1 VVDLPCDGKSHIK
14 SGLGAYKILAWVWA
28 RVERQ
33 DTRPI
38 VAGLRPNRIRG
49 AKVNSRPSSSVL
61 GALIVSVLLGWSCS
75 CSAQSSTTGALRGT
89 ATDQASAAVPGVTVT
104 LVNNATSQS
113 QTTTTGSNGGYG
125 FSLLPPGT
133 YTVAF
138 SAQGFKTSQM
148 ASVVVNVS
156 EAPVL
161 DAQLETGESTAHEAC
176 LCHLSQSATSSTG
189 TVMDNKTLTGVP
201 LTTRNTTQVM
211 SMSSGSAASVNNAG
225 LLGTGSQDVNVNGN
239 TATGTFTLDGATS
252 TSTIPN
258 PDTISEFKI
267 QTSQYDAGYGARVPN
282 TNLVTRSGENE
293 IHGDVW
299 EFVRN
304 DIFNANAFFRN
315 AAGQPKATLK
325 QNQFGG
331 TVGGPI
337 KKERLFFFGSY
348 QGTRQVNGL
357 DTTASLST
365 VILPPLTND
374 RSAATIGSQ
383 FCPAN
388 KATAVQ
394 SRYLTFAGGAQVA
407 CDGSNINPVA
417 LKLLQLKLPDGSYL
431 IPTPQRILSSG
442 VNAGLGFSSYSLR
455 STYDENQY
463 LANITYLVS
472 RKHTL
477 TGRFYYAR
485 AKTQRA
491 FGSNFLRAPE
501 TPPTP
506 GFPVTL
512 DDTNYI
518 TSVQLSSV
526 FTTNIANEA
535 RMTFTENRS
544 EPTVTGLPSV
554 ASVGMTPANVLSPFL
569 PDIIMRGALGGFQAG
584 NVLSDFLNYSK
595 TYSWSD
601 TLSWTHGRQTI
612 RAGVFALTDP
622 LESSNLG
629 LARGRLSF
637 QNFTDFLLGMSAA
650 QNGSPQGLS
659 NIQSIEA
666 NGGMGPVGNV
676 VLLLRFNHAS
686 AFVEDD
692 LRVGARLT
700 LNLGLRWEYLP
711 SVFGEAQ
718 DLGNAW
724 PSQLQMV
731 AIPPASGTYAGLT
744 VPSDYDPN
752 RINPY
757 TGQPFG
763 PPPPGVVVRPNK
775 GFYQNAA
782 PLGSFAPRFGFA
794 WQPGSKQSRVAVR
807 GGYGWFFQISSDRGN
822 AAGTYSANMEPLAQ
836 LIGAAGSSNGAST
849 LQVPFPPT
857 MLGFIPRTPSSH
869 LDDRTIG
876 PNLQNPKLQQWNL
889 NIQYAISANFTVDMG
904 YVGSHGNNLFLYYG
918 SNQPLLAAPGHPV
931 NCGLP
936 NAAAGLGVPQA
947 IFSILGVDASGC
959 VTTNT
964 SVNSYLRVPIVG
976 ETPTALLAHQY
987 LGASWYHSVQATLRE
1002 RISHGLTFQFAY
1014 TLSKGETNTTVY
1026 NDQRNLN
1033 LDWGRTKF
1041 DRTHRMTTN
1050 LSYDLPSLS
1059 TKGSA
1064 GTLLGG
1070 WSISGIVIVQSG
1082 LPMSLTDKN
1091 GGSVY
1096 GFAGPATVTLCPGA
1110 TNADLATYGTTSSRL
1125 HNWFNKSVICS
1136 APVIGS
1142 DGSLGYGNTGQS
1154 IINGPGQFNTDF
1166 SIGKTTTVGG
1176 LRENAQLA
1184 FRAEFYN
1191 ALNHPQ
1197 FSNPGTNF
1205 GTASFGVI
1213 TQTSVAP
1220 RLIQFGLKYL
1230 F

>member
-1 VVDLPCDGKSHIK
+1 MNATMKSK
-14 SGLGAYKILAWVWA
+14 ELVWV
-28 RVERQ
+28 
-33 DTRPI
+33 I
-38 VAGLRPNRIRG
+38 
-49 AKVNSRPSSSVL
+49 L
-61 GALIVSVLLGWSCS
+61 GALLIVVAGACASRLC
-75 CSAQSSTTGALRGT
+75 AQSSTTGALTGT
-89 ATDQASAAVPGVTVT
+89 VTDPTGAAVPGVTVT
-104 LVNNATSQS
+104 LVNNATGQT
-113 QTTTTGSNGGYG
+113 QTTMTGSNGGYG
-125 FSLLPPGT
+125 FSLLAPGSYGVT
-133 YTVAF
+133 F
-138 SAQGFKTSQM
+138 SAVGFKLSSVM
-148 ASVVVNVS
+148 SVVVNVS
-156 EAPVL
+156 EAPDL
-161 DAQLETGESTAHEAC
+161 DAQLEEGASDERMTC
-176 LCHLSQSATSSTG
+176 RCHLSQTATSSSG
-189 TVMDNKTLTGVP
+189 TLVDSKTITAVP
-201 LTTRNTTQVM
+201 LTTRNLTQVL

-239 TATGTFTLDGATS
+239 TATGTFTVDGAVSAS
-252 TSTIPN
+252 TVPN

-267 QTSQYDAGYGARVPN
+267 QTSQYDAGYGTRVPN

-293 IHGDVW
+293 FHGDVW

-331 TVGGPI
+331 TIGGPI
-337 KKERLFFFGSY
+337 KRDRLFFFGSY

-357 DTTASLST
+357 DPTASLST
-365 VILPPLTND
+365 IILPPLTND
-374 RSAATIGSQ
+374 RKVATIGSQ
-383 FCPAN
+383 FCPTN
-388 KATAVQ
+388 QDPAVQ
-394 SRYLTFAGGAQVA
+394 SRYLTFAGGEQVA

-417 LKLLQLKLPDGSYL
+417 LNLLNLKLADGSYL
-431 IPTPQRILSSG
+431 IPTPQTILSSG
-442 VNAGLGFSSYSLR
+442 ANKGLGFSTYSLH

-463 LANITYLVS
+463 LANMNYVIS
-472 RKHTL
+472 KKHTL
-477 TGRFYYAR
+477 SGRLYYAR
-485 AKTQRA
+485 SKTQRA
-491 FGSNFLRAPE
+491 FGSSFLRAPE

-518 TSVQLSSV
+518 TSVQLSSIW
-526 FTTNIANEA
+526 TANIANEA
-535 RMTFTENRS
+535 RMTFTDNRS
-544 EPTVTGLPSV
+544 DPTVPGLPSV

-569 PDIIMRGALGGFQAG
+569 PDIIMRGSLGGFQAG
-584 NVLSDFLNYSK
+584 NVLSDFLNRSK

-601 TLSWTHGRQTI
+601 TLSWTHGRHTT
-612 RAGVFALTDP
+612 RAGVFALTQP
-622 LESSNLG
+622 LESSNIG

-637 QNFTDFLLGMSAA
+637 QNFTDFLLGKSAA

-666 NGGMGPVGNV
+666 NEGLGPGGNV
-676 VLLLRFNHAS
+676 ILSLRINHVS

-692 LRVGARLT
+692 VKASARLT

-711 SVFGEAQ
+711 PPVGEAQ

-724 PSQLQMV
+724 PSLLQMTP
-731 AIPPASGTYAGLT
+731 IPPASGTYAGLT
-744 VPSDYDPN
+744 VPSDYDPK

-763 PPPPGVVVRPNK
+763 PPPPGVVVRPNR
-775 GFYQNAA
+775 GFYENAT
-782 PLGSFAPRFGFA
+782 PLNGFAPRIGFA
-794 WQPGSKQSRVAVR
+794 WQPGSKQRRVAVR
-807 GGYGWFFQISSDRGN
+807 GGYGWFYQPSTDRGN

-836 LIGAAGSSNGAST
+836 LIGAAGSSNSAST
-849 LQVPFPPT
+849 LQTPFPPVT
-857 MLGFIPRTPSSH
+857 LGFTLRTPSSH
-869 LDDRTIG
+869 LADRTIG
-876 PNLQNPKLQQWNL
+876 PRLKYPKLQQWNL
-889 NIQYAISANFTVDMG
+889 NIQYAISSNFTLDLG
-904 YVGSHGNNLFLYYG
+904 YVGSHGDNLFLFYG
-918 SNQPLLAAPGHPV
+918 SNQPLLATPGNPV

-936 NAAAGLGVPQA
+936 NTAAGLGVSPA
-947 IFSILGVDASGC
+947 IFSILGVESGC

-964 SVNSYLRVPIVG
+964 STNAYLRVPIVG
-976 ETPTALLAHQY
+976 ETPTALLAHEY
-987 LGASWYHSVQATLRE
+987 LGGSWYHSAQATLRQ

-1014 TLSKGETNTTVY
+1014 TFSKGETNTTVY

-1033 LDWGRTKF
+1033 LDWARTKF
-1041 DRTHRMTTN
+1041 DRTHRVITN
-1050 LSYDLPSLS
+1050 LSYDLPNFK
-1059 TKGSA
+1059 TKGFA
-1064 GTLLGG
+1064 RPLVGG

-1082 LPMSLTDKN
+1082 LPMSLIDKN

-1096 GFAGPATVTLCPGA
+1096 GFAGPATVTLCPGK
-1110 TNADLATYGTTSSRL
+1110 TNADLVTSGSTSSRL
-1125 HNWFNKSVICS
+1125 HNWFNKSAICS
-1136 APVIGS
+1136 APAIGS

-1154 IINGPGQFNTDF
+1154 IIDGPGQFNTDF

-1205 GTASFGVI
+1205 GTASFGVV

>member
-1 VVDLPCDGKSHIK
+1 M
-14 SGLGAYKILAWVWA
+14 
-28 RVERQ
+28 
-33 DTRPI
+33 
-38 VAGLRPNRIRG
+38 
-49 AKVNSRPSSSVL
+49 NSRPWVSSVMGSLTIAVLLVWSSS
-61 GALIVSVLLGWSCS
+61 SWS
-75 CSAQSSTTGALRGT
+75 QSSTTGALRGT
-89 ATDQASAAVPGVTVT
+89 VTDQTSAAVPGVTVT
-104 LVNNATSQS
+104 LVNNATSRA
-113 QTTTTGSNGGYG
+113 QTTTTDSNGGYG
-125 FSLLPPGT
+125 FSLLPPGA
-133 YTVAF
+133 YAVSF
-138 SAQGFKTSQM
+138 SAVGFKLSSAM
-148 ASVVVNVS
+148 SVVVNVS
-156 EAPVL
+156 EAPEL
-161 DAQLETGESTAHEAC
+161 DAQLEAGTPDEHVTCKCE
-176 LCHLSQSATSSTG
+176 LSQTATSSSG
-189 TVMDNKTLTGVP
+189 TLVDSKTITAVP
-201 LTTRNTTQVM
+201 LTTRNLTQVL

-239 TATGTFTLDGATS
+239 TALGTFTIDGATS
-252 TSTIPN
+252 ASTVPN

-293 IHGDVW
+293 LHGDAW

-331 TVGGPI
+331 TIGGPI
-337 KKERLFFFGSY
+337 KRDKLFYFGSY

-357 DTTASLST
+357 DNTASLST
-365 VILPPLTND
+365 IILPPLTND

-388 KATAVQ
+388 KAPAVQ

-417 LKLLQLKLPDGSYL
+417 LKLLQLKLADGSYL

-463 LANITYLVS
+463 LANLAYVIS
-472 RKHTL
+472 KKHTL

-485 AKTQRA
+485 GNTQRA

-506 GFPVTL
+506 GFPLTL

-518 TSVQLSSV
+518 ASVQLSSV
-526 FTTNIANEA
+526 LTPNIANEA

-544 EPTVTGLPSV
+544 DPTVTGLPSD
-554 ASVGMTPANVLSPFL
+554 ASIGMTPANVLSPFL
-569 PDIIMRGALGGFQAG
+569 PDIIMRGSLGGFQAG
-584 NVLSDFLNYSK
+584 NVLSDFLNHSK
-595 TYSWSD
+595 AYSWSD
-601 TLSWTHGRQTI
+601 TLSWTHSRQTI
-612 RAGVFALTDP
+612 RAGVFVLTEP
-622 LESSNLG
+622 LESSNIG

-637 QNFTDFLLGMSAA
+637 QNFTDFLLGMSAE
-650 QNGSPQGLS
+650 QNSSPQGLS

-666 NGGMGPVGNV
+666 NEGLGPGGNV
-676 VLLLRFNHAS
+676 ILSLRFNHVS
-686 AFVEDD
+686 TFVEDD
-692 LRVGARLT
+692 VKVNSHLT

-711 SVFGEAQ
+711 AIYGEAQ

-731 AIPPASGTYAGLT
+731 PIPPASGTFAGLT

-763 PPPPGVVVRPNK
+763 PPPAGVVVRPNK
-775 GFYQNAA
+775 GFYENAA
-782 PLGSFAPRFGFA
+782 PWDSFAPRVGFA

-807 GGYGWFFQISSDRGN
+807 GGYGWFYQISSDRGN

-836 LIGAAGSSNGAST
+836 LIGAAGSSNSAST
-849 LQVPFPPT
+849 LQTPFPPT
-857 MLGFIPRTPSSH
+857 TLGFLPRTPSSH
-869 LDDRTIG
+869 LADRTIG
-876 PNLQNPKLQQWNL
+876 PRLRNPRLQQWNL
-889 NIQYAISANFTVDMG
+889 NIQYAMSANFSFDLG
-904 YVGSHGNNLFLYYG
+904 YVGSHGNDLFLFYG
-918 SNQPLLAAPGHPV
+918 SNQPLLATPGHPV

-936 NAAAGLGVPQA
+936 NTAAGLGVLPA

-964 SVNSYLRVPIVG
+964 STNAYLRVPIVG

-987 LGASWYHSVQATLRE
+987 LGGSWYHSVQATLRE
-1002 RISHGLTFQFAY
+1002 RVSHGLTFQFAY
-1014 TLSKGETNTTVY
+1014 TFSKGETNTTVY

-1050 LSYDLPSLS
+1050 LNYELPSLRA
-1059 TKGSA
+1059 KGFA
-1064 GTLLGG
+1064 GALAGG

-1082 LPMSLTDKN
+1082 LPMSLIDKN

-1110 TNADLATYGTTSSRL
+1110 KNADLATSGSTSSRL
-1125 HNWFNKSVICS
+1125 HNWINQSAICS
-1136 APVIGS
+1136 APALGS

-1154 IINGPGQFNTDF
+1154 IMDGPGQFNTDF
-1166 SIGKTTTVGG
+1166 SIGKTATVGG

-1197 FSNPGTNF
+1197 FANPGTNF

>member
-1 VVDLPCDGKSHIK
+1 M
-14 SGLGAYKILAWVWA
+14 
-28 RVERQ
+28 
-33 DTRPI
+33 
-38 VAGLRPNRIRG
+38 
-49 AKVNSRPSSSVL
+49 NSRPWASFRMA
-61 GALIVSVLLGWSCS
+61 ALIIAVLFVWSS
-75 CSAQSSTTGALRGT
+75 NSWAQSSTTGALRGIV
-89 ATDQASAAVPGVTVT
+89 TDQTGAAVPGVTVT
-104 LVNNATSQS
+104 LVNNATSRAL
-113 QTTTTGSNGGYG
+113 TTTTDSKGGYS

-133 YTVAF
+133 YAVAF
-138 SAQGFKTSQM
+138 SAVGFKLSSAM
-148 ASVVVNVS
+148 SVVVNVS
-156 EAPVL
+156 EAPEL
-161 DAQLETGESTAHEAC
+161 DAQLEAGAPGERVTC
-176 LCHLSQSATSSTG
+176 QCQLSQTATSSSG
-189 TVMDNKTLTGVP
+189 MLVDSKTITSVP
-201 LTTRNTTQVM
+201 LTTRNLTQVL

-239 TATGTFTLDGATS
+239 TAIGTFTVDGATS
-252 TSTIPN
+252 ASTVPN

-293 IHGDVW
+293 LHGDAW
-299 EFVRN
+299 EFIRN

-331 TVGGPI
+331 TIGGPI
-337 KKERLFFFGSY
+337 KRDKLFYFGSY

-357 DTTASLST
+357 DPTASLST
-365 VILPPLTND
+365 IILPPLTND
-374 RSAATIGSQ
+374 RSVATIGAQ

-388 KATAVQ
+388 KAPAVQ
-394 SRYLTFAGGAQVA
+394 SRYLTFAGGVQVA

-417 LKLLQLKLPDGSYL
+417 LKLLQLKLADGSYL
-431 IPTPQRILSSG
+431 IPTPQKILSSG

-463 LANITYLVS
+463 IANISYVIS
-472 RKHTL
+472 KKHTL

-485 AKTQRA
+485 ANTQRA

-518 TSVQLSSV
+518 ASVQLSSV
-526 FTTNIANEA
+526 LTTNIANEA
-535 RMTFTENRS
+535 RMTFTDNRS
-544 EPTVTGLPSV
+544 DPTVTGLPSA
-554 ASVGMTPANVLSPFL
+554 ASIGMTPANVLSPFL
-569 PDIIMRGALGGFQAG
+569 PDIIMRGSLGGFQAG
-584 NVLSDFLNYSK
+584 NVLSDFLNHSK

-601 TLSWTHGRQTI
+601 TLSWTHSRQTI
-612 RAGVFALTDP
+612 RAGVFALTEP
-622 LESSNLG
+622 LESSNIG

-666 NGGMGPVGNV
+666 NGGMGPSGNV
-676 VLLLRFNHAS
+676 ILLLRFNHVS

-692 LRVGARLT
+692 VKASARLT

-711 SVFGEAQ
+711 SIFGEAQ

-731 AIPPASGTYAGLT
+731 PIPPASGTFAGLT

-763 PPPPGVVVRPNK
+763 PPPAGVVVRPNK
-775 GFYQNAA
+775 GFFENAA

-807 GGYGWFFQISSDRGN
+807 GGYGWFYQISSDRGN

-836 LIGAAGSSNGAST
+836 LIGAAGSSNSAST
-849 LQVPFPPT
+849 LQMPFPPT
-857 MLGFIPRTPSSH
+857 TLGFIPRTPSSH
-869 LDDRTIG
+869 LADRTIG
-876 PNLQNPKLQQWNL
+876 PNLRNPKLQQWNL
-889 NIQYAISANFTVDMG
+889 NIQYAISANFSLDLG
-904 YVGSHGNNLFLYYG
+904 YVGSHGNDLFLFYG
-918 SNQPLLAAPGHPV
+918 SNQPLLATPGHPV

-936 NAAAGLGVPQA
+936 NTAAGLGVPQA

-964 SVNSYLRVPIVG
+964 SVNAYLRVPIVG

-987 LGASWYHSVQATLRE
+987 LGGSWYHSVQATLRQ

-1014 TLSKGETNTTVY
+1014 TFSKGETNTTVY

-1033 LDWGRTKF
+1033 LDWARTKF
-1041 DRTHRMTTN
+1041 DRAHRMTTN
-1050 LSYDLPSLS
+1050 LSYELPSLRS
-1059 TKGSA
+1059 NGFA
-1064 GTLLGG
+1064 GAIVAG

-1110 TNADLATYGTTSSRL
+1110 KNGDLATSGSINFRL
-1125 HNWFNKSVICS
+1125 HNWINKSAICS
-1136 APVIGS
+1136 APALGS

-1154 IINGPGQFNTDF
+1154 ILDGPGQFNTDF

-1197 FSNPGTNF
+1197 FANPGTNF